1 MVNLTV
7 PPPEENTLLII
18 AGPTAVGKTSVSIA
32 VASYFGCSIIS
43 ADSRQFFK
51 ELKIGAAA
59 PTPEQLAQVKHH
71 FVGNLSLADDY
82 NVSRYEQEVLSLL
95 PILFQEKRLVVL
107 TGGSGLY
114 IKAVCE
120 GIDELPDADPAIRE
134 SLFRKF
140 EEDGLPGLRAM
151 LQKSDPDYYRVV
163 DLANPN
169 RIIRALEVCLAT
181 GKPYSGFRK
190 QEPAKRNFRIIKIGL
205 DLPRELLHLNINTR
219 VDQMMAEGLE
229 QEVRSLYPQRQ
240 LNSLNTVGYKEL
252 FDYFEGKCSRQEAIE
267 KIKTNTR
274 RYARRQLTW
283 FHKDKE
289 ISWCKPEAREV
300 ISLAEHL
307 LKQKGQV
314 NQTI

>member
-1 MVNLTV
+1 MVNLSALS
-7 PPPEENTLLII
+7 PEKNTLLVI

-32 VASYFGCSIIS
+32 VARHFGCSIIS
-43 ADSRQFFK
+43 ADSRQFFS
-51 ELKIGAAA
+51 ELKIGTAA
-59 PTPEQLAQVKHH
+59 PTTEQLALVKHH
-71 FVGNLSLADDY
+71 FVGNLSLTDDY

-95 PILFQEKRLVVL
+95 PVLFQENRLVVL

-120 GIDELPDADPAIRE
+120 GIDELPDADPAIRAA
-134 SLFRKF
+134 LFRKS
-140 EEDGLPGLRAM
+140 EEEGLPVLRAM
-151 LQKSDPDYYRVV
+151 LRKSDPDYYSIV

-169 RIIRALEVCLAT
+169 RIIRALEVCLTA
-181 GKPYSGFRK
+181 GKPYSGYRK

-205 DLPRELLHLNINTR
+205 DLPREQLHLNINTR
-219 VDQMMAEGLE
+219 VDQMIAEGLE
-229 QEVRSLYPQRQ
+229 QEVRSLYPLRQ

-252 FDYFEGKCSRQEAIE
+252 FDYIEGKCSLQEAID

-289 ISWCKPEAREV
+289 IHWCKPEAGEV
-300 ISLAEHL
+300 ILAAENL
-307 LKQKGQV
+307 LREKD
-314 NQTI
+314 IDSPDM

>member
-1 MVNLTV
+1 MVNPTSASV
-7 PPPEENTLLII
+7 EENTLLVI

-32 VASYFGCSIIS
+32 VARHFGCSIIS

-51 ELKIGAAA
+51 ELKIGTAA
-59 PTPEQLAQVKHH
+59 PTTEQIAQAKHH
-71 FVGNLSLADDY
+71 FIGNLSLTDDY

-95 PILFQEKRLVVL
+95 PGLFNENRLVVL

-134 SLFRKF
+134 SLFRKL
-140 EEDGLPGLRAM
+140 EEVGLPGLRAM
-151 LQKSDPDYYRVV
+151 LQKSDPDYYRTV

-190 QEPAKRNFRIIKIGL
+190 QEPAKRNFRILKIGL
-205 DLPRELLHLNINTR
+205 DLPREQLHLNINKR
-219 VDQMMAEGLE
+219 VDQMVAEGLE
-229 QEVRSLYPQRQ
+229 QEVRSLYPLRQ

-252 FDYFEGKCSRQEAIE
+252 FEYIEGKCSFQEAIE

-283 FHKDKE
+283 FHKDRE
-289 ISWCKPEAREV
+289 FVWCKPDAGEV

-307 LKQKGQV
+307 LKQ
-314 NQTI
+314 N

>member
-1 MVNLTV
+1 MVDPTASFVKN
-7 PPPEENTLLII
+7 NTLLVI
-18 AGPTAVGKTSVSIA
+18 AGPTAVGKTTVSIA
-32 VASYFGCSIIS
+32 VARHFGCSIIS

-51 ELKIGAAA
+51 ELKIGTAA
-59 PTPEQLAQVKHH
+59 PTAEQLALAKHH
-71 FVGNLSLADDY
+71 FIGNLSLADDY

-95 PILFQEKRLVVL
+95 PGLFTENRLVVL

-120 GIDELPDADPAIRE
+120 GIDDLPDADPAIRE
-134 SLFRKF
+134 SLFRKL
-140 EEDGLPGLRAM
+140 EEVGLPGLRAM
-151 LQKSDPDYYRVV
+151 LQKSDPDYYRMV

-169 RIIRALEVCLAT
+169 RIIRALEVCLST

-205 DLPRELLHLNINTR
+205 DLPREQLHQNINKR
-219 VDQMMAEGLE
+219 VDQMLAEGLE
-229 QEVRSLYPQRQ
+229 QEVRSLYPLRQ

-252 FDYFEGKCSRQEAIE
+252 FEYIEGKCSFQEAIE

-283 FHKDKE
+283 FHKDQE
-289 ISWCKPEAREV
+289 IVWCKPDAGEV
-300 ISLAEHL
+300 ISLTEHL
-307 LKQKGQV
+307 LKQK
-314 NQTI
+314 